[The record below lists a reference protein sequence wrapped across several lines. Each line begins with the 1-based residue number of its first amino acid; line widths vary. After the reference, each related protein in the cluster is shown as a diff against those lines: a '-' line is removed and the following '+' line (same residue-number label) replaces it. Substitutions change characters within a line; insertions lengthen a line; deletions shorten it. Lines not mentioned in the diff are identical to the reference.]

1 MLIPPFCVLT
11 FLSFGSG
18 DIIMETPLLVFVII
32 LIVVTVNPLYADDD
46 SRYGRYRQE
55 GEWKEEYRDGPC
67 EVKME
72 SKPGESKREIK
83 CKDGIGA
90 SWHGEWKK
98 EFTDGRCKIKQE
110 AKIDEFKEEVK
121 CD

>member
-11 FLSFGSG
+11 FLSFGSE
-18 DIIMETPLLVFVII
+18 DIIMKTPLLVIVII
-32 LIVVTVNPLYADDD
+32 LIIVTVNPLYADDD
-46 SRYGRYRQE
+46 SRYDRYWQG
-55 GEWKEEYRDGPC
+55 GEWKEEYRDSPC

-90 SWHGEWKK
+90 SWYGEWKK

>member
-18 DIIMETPLLVFVII
+18 HIIMKTPLLVIVISFI
-32 LIVVTVNPLYADDD
+32 IVMVNPLYADYD
-46 SRYGRYRQE
+46 SRYDRYRQG

-72 SKPGESKREIK
+72 SKPHEFKREIK

-90 SWHGEWKK
+90 NWHGEWKK
-98 EFTDGRCKIKQE
+98 EFTDGRCKIKQGDGKDSFVNE
-110 AKIDEFKEEVK
+110 
-121 CD
+121 